1 MTILFMMPVLCAVVM
16 LVFSLLFRDIKAGE
30 TL

>member
-1 MTILFMMPVLCAVVM
+1 MAALFRMPVLCAVVM
-16 LVFSLLFRDIKAGE
+16 LIFALLFRDIKAGD